1 LHEISPYKVFPT
13 GPLAFDIYRNN
24 QINKKTAR
32 QELGL
37 PINGKIIAICLS
49 DIVFDDVYLVEE
61 INKLLT
67 NKVFS
72 EDVFFYFKG
81 YRYGKDLTLKKSFM
95 MEYGKKYKNINTHK
109 NIYFWDPK
117 TINLE
122 RRDYFRNFFKA
133 IDGII
138 STFSTMSVEASLHNI
153 PSIALHYDPSKYN
166 VNTYGF
172 PFKLYSYHLYSLRNQ
187 DGLIYCKSRNELK
200 NSIERLL
207 NFEKTNVSKCN
218 LANIPLSSVY
228 YGNESASDKIKKS
241 IEVILIKGKRDNSS
255 IGYK

>member
-1 LHEISPYKVFPT
+1 
-13 GPLAFDIYRNN
+13 
-24 QINKKTAR
+24 
-32 QELGL
+32 
-37 PINGKIIAICLS
+37 
-49 DIVFDDVYLVEE
+49 
-61 INKLLT
+61 
-67 NKVFS
+67 
-72 EDVFFYFKG
+72 
-81 YRYGKDLTLKKSFM
+81 
-95 MEYGKKYKNINTHK
+95 
-109 NIYFWDPK
+109 
-117 TINLE
+117 
-122 RRDYFRNFFKA
+122 
-133 IDGII
+133 
-138 STFSTMSVEASLHNI
+138 MSVEASLHNI

-200 NSIERLL
+200 DSIERLL